1 MYKKIFQFT
10 LLFVGL
16 SVLFSCKSSFDTVLS
31 STDNNLKKEKALEYF
46 DQEEYYKAQLL
57 FEQIMPFYRGTKEI
71 EPIYFKYCYTHYH
84 LGKYILSAYYFK
96 NFTQTFPRSE
106 FAEEASY
113 MNAFSNYKLSPNYK
127 LDQTYTATAIDEFQ
141 KFINQYPTSDKVEV
155 SNALIEEMRAKQEEK
170 AYASAELYYK
180 LEEYQSANHAFDNLL
195 KDYPDSQNVEK
206 VRYMSVVSAYR
217 LAENSIVSKKK
228 ERYEETIKLALEFKD
243 RYAESKYRKEV
254 DDISQSS
261 TDALKKLQ

>member
-1 MYKKIFQFT
+1 
-10 LLFVGL
+10 
-16 SVLFSCKSSFDTVLS
+16 
-31 STDNNLKKEKALEYF
+31 
-46 DQEEYYKAQLL
+46 
-57 FEQIMPFYRGTKEI
+57 
-71 EPIYFKYCYTHYH
+71 
-84 LGKYILSAYYFK
+84 
-96 NFTQTFPRSE
+96 
-106 FAEEASY
+106 